1 LALLREAER
10 LRAQAVGFLA
20 HADENEIAAVRGF
33 LSPSRMIAFETR
45 VSNDD
50 AHNIARAASFVARHS
65 LTGAALA
72 SGDVSLAQV
81 DRLAAAARD
90 LADAYERDE
99 MELLAAC
106 GSRDVD
112 QLKRFLAQWRWRNDR
127 DASEADAQ
135 RSWNNRGVTIQER
148 FDGSGT
154 AQVSLEAQGFAAF
167 VDALETRPDPTMGLE
182 EPRSLKQRRA
192 DRLVELCHSSLR
204 AHDHDDAVGGGLS
217 VADTAALGQP
227 SRSTVDVIID
237 IESLLGLDRAD
248 VNTIRAEF
256 AKGTPL
262 PTQVWERLLCDAS
275 VRRVITAGKSSVL
288 DYGRATPVISDTLRR
303 AVKRRDRHCQF
314 HGCDIAA
321 DHCDVHHILAWHYNG
336 ETKEWNLVCLCRRH
350 HRMIHQHGWTLTRH
364 PDGHIETTSA

>member
-1 LALLREAER
+1 MVAPPTPTGTPVVSNRPLAPGPAANRGLALLREAER

-154 AQVSLEAQGFAAF
+154 AQVSLEARASLPSWMPSKPGP
-167 VDALETRPDPTMGLE
+167 TRPWGWMSHAASNSDAPTDLW
-182 EPRSLKQRRA
+182 
-192 DRLVELCHSSLR
+192 SS
-204 AHDHDDAVGGGLS
+204 ATAVCGP
-217 VADTAALGQP
+217 T
-227 SRSTVDVIID
+227 T
-237 IESLLGLDRAD
+237 
-248 VNTIRAEF
+248 TT
-256 AKGTPL
+256 TP
-262 PTQVWERLLCDAS
+262 
-275 VRRVITAGKSSVL
+275 
-288 DYGRATPVISDTLRR
+288 
-303 AVKRRDRHCQF
+303 
-314 HGCDIAA
+314 
-321 DHCDVHHILAWHYNG
+321 
-336 ETKEWNLVCLCRRH
+336 
-350 HRMIHQHGWTLTRH
+350 
-364 PDGHIETTSA
+364 